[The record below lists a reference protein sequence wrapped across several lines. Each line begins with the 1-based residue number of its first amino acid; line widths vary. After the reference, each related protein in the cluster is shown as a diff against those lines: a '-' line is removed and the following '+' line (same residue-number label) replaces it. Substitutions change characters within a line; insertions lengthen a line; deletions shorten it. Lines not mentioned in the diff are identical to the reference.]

1 MYLVSQL
8 FASVFVII
16 GILFMAMMLIGEAK
30 GRERF
35 TMFLM
40 LFSGII
46 AFGFVWGWGANGIT
60 ADRI

>member
-8 FASVFVII
+8 FASVFVLVGII
-16 GILFMAMMLIGEAK
+16 FMAMMLIGESK

-46 AFGFVWGWGANGIT
+46 TFGFVWNFWG
-60 ADRI
+60 